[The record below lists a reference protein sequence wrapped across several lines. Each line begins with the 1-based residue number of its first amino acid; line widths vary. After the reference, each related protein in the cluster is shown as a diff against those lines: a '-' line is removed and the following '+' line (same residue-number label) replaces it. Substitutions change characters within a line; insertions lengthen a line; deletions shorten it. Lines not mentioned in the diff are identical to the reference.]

1 MRTIFGL
8 VFALGLMLAGTAV
21 YLAKSYMGQQEAAA
35 AFQAEVINRTGG
47 LIEVVVAAKP
57 KDYGDVLLPEDIQT
71 ILWPKNALP
80 EGVFTDKAALFPE
93 NDTSPRYITRRIEAF
108 EPILAVKVTEPG
120 QQAGLN
126 GALEAGM
133 RAFAINV
140 EVSDLLQIGDHVDL
154 YWTGIPTSGTA
165 EITRQ
170 IESRL
175 KIIAIDR
182 PAEEGISAG
191 SITSRS
197 LTVAVTPQQVA
208 RLAQAQATGKLV
220 TSLVGLTDTS
230 ASGAV
235 EIDSNGLLGIDAP
248 VVEPIAE
255 VAAEPKV
262 CTIRTR
268 KGGDVVDIPIP
279 CSN

>member
-1 MRTIFGL
+1 MRTIFVL
-8 VFALGLMLAGTAV
+8 VFAVGLILAGTAV
-21 YLAKSYMGQQEAAA
+21 YLAKGYLGQQEAAA
-35 AFQAEVINRTGG
+35 AFQADIMRRTGG
-47 LIEVVVAAKP
+47 LVEVLVAAKS
-57 KDYGDVLLPEDIQT
+57 KDYGDILVPEDVQT

-80 EGVFTDKAALFPE
+80 EGVFTDKAVLFPE
-93 NDTSPRYITRRIEAF
+93 ENAIPRYITRRIEAY
-108 EPILAVKVTEPG
+108 EPIMAVKVTEPG

-126 GALEAGM
+126 GALTAGM

-140 EVSDLLQIGDHVDL
+140 EVSDLLQVGDFVDL
-154 YWTGIPTSGTA
+154 YWTGVPTNGNS
-165 EITRQ
+165 EITQQ

-182 PAEEGISAG
+182 AIDEGLSAG
-191 SITSRS
+191 AITTRS
-197 LTVAVTPQQVA
+197 LTVSVTPQQVA

-220 TSLVGLTDTS
+220 TSLVGLTDTTEN
-230 ASGAV
+230 GAV
-235 EIDSNGLLGIDAP
+235 EIDSNALLGIAAT

-255 VAAEPKV
+255 EAAAPKV

-279 CSN
+279 CST

>member
-1 MRTIFGL
+1 MRAIFGL
-8 VFALGLMLAGTAV
+8 VFAIGLALAGMAV
-21 YLAKSYMGQQEAAA
+21 YLAKAYLGQQEAAA
-35 AFQAEVINRTGG
+35 AFQAEVMQRTGG
-47 LIEVVVAAKP
+47 LVEVVVAAKP
-57 KDYGDVLLPEDIQT
+57 KDYGDVLAPEDIQT

-80 EGVFTDKAALFPE
+80 EGVFTDKAVLFPE
-93 NDTSPRYITRRIEAF
+93 GNTTPRYITRRIEAF
-108 EPILAVKVTEPG
+108 EPIMAVKVTEPG

-140 EVSDLLQIGDHVDL
+140 EVSDLLQVGDFVDL
-154 YWTGIPTSGTA
+154 YWTGVPSNGDA

-175 KIIAIDR
+175 EIIAIDR
-182 PAEEGISAG
+182 ASEEGLSAG
-191 SITSRS
+191 AITSRS

-208 RLAQAQATGKLV
+208 RLAQAQATGQLV
-220 TSLVGLTDTS
+220 TSLVGLTDT
-230 ASGAV
+230 ANGGAV

-248 VVEPIAE
+248 VVEPVAE
-255 VAAEPKV
+255 EAAAPKV

-268 KGGDVVDIPIP
+268 KGGEVVEIPIP

>member
-8 VFALGLMLAGTAV
+8 VFAVGLALAGMAV
-21 YLAKSYMGQQEAAA
+21 YLAKAYLGQQEAAA
-35 AFQAEVINRTGG
+35 AFQTEVMKRTGG
-47 LIEVVVAAKP
+47 LVEVVVAAKP
-57 KDYGDVLLPEDIQT
+57 KDYGDVLAPEDIQT

-80 EGVFTDKAALFPE
+80 EGVFTDKAVLFPE
-93 NDTSPRYITRRIEAF
+93 GNTTPRYITRRIEAF
-108 EPILAVKVTEPG
+108 EPIMAVKVTEPG

-140 EVSDLLQIGDHVDL
+140 EVSDLLQVGDFVDL
-154 YWTGIPTSGTA
+154 YWTGVPTNGSA

-182 PAEEGISAG
+182 ANDAGLSAG
-191 SITSRS
+191 AITTRS

-220 TSLVGLTDTS
+220 TSLVGLTDITNG
-230 ASGAV
+230 GAV
-235 EIDSNGLLGIDAP
+235 EIDSNGLLGIAAP
-248 VVEPIAE
+248 VVEPVAE
-255 VAAEPKV
+255 VAPAPKV

-268 KGGDVVDIPIP
+268 KGGEVVDIPIP

>member
-1 MRTIFGL
+1 MRAIFGL
-8 VFALGLMLAGTAV
+8 VFVVGLALAGAAV
-21 YLAKSYMGQQEAAA
+21 ILAKSYLGQQEAAA
-35 AFQAEVINRTGG
+35 AFQAEVMQRTGG
-47 LIEVVVAAKP
+47 LVEVIVAAKP
-57 KDYGDVLLPEDIQT
+57 KDYGDTLVPEDIQT

-93 NDTSPRYITRRIEAF
+93 DDTAPRYITRRTEAF

-140 EVSDLLQIGDHVDL
+140 AVSDLLQVGDHVDL
-154 YWTGIPTSGTA
+154 YWTGVPSSGGA
-165 EITRQ
+165 ELTRL

-182 PAEEGISAG
+182 QVDEGLSDG
-191 SITSRS
+191 TITQRS
-197 LTVAVTPQQVA
+197 LTVAVTPQQVG

-220 TSLVGLTDTS
+220 TSLVGLEDTTQG
-230 ASGAV
+230 GAV
-235 EIDSNGLLGIDAP
+235 EIDSNGLLGISAP
-248 VVEPIAE
+248 V
-255 VAAEPKV
+255 AEPVAEAAAAPKI

-268 KGGDVVDIPIP
+268 KGGDVVEIPIP

>member
-1 MRTIFGL
+1 MRAIFGL
-8 VFALGLMLAGTAV
+8 VFIVGLALAGAAV
-21 YLAKSYMGQQEAAA
+21 FLAKSYLGQQEAAA
-35 AFQAEVINRTGG
+35 NFQAQVMQRTGG
-47 LIEVVVAAKP
+47 LVEVVVAAKP
-57 KDYGDVLLPEDIQT
+57 KDYGDILAPEDIQT

-93 NDTSPRYITRRIEAF
+93 NEAAPRYITRRIEAF

-126 GALEAGM
+126 GALEQGM

-140 EVSDLLQIGDHVDL
+140 AVSDLLQVGDHVDL
-154 YWTGIPTSGTA
+154 YWTGVPSNGGA
-165 EITRQ
+165 EVTRL
-170 IESRL
+170 IENRL

-182 PAEEGISAG
+182 QIDEGLSNG
-191 SITSRS
+191 TITQRS
-197 LTVAVTPQQVA
+197 LTVSVTPRQVG

-220 TSLVGLTDTS
+220 TSLVGLEDTVQS
-230 ASGAV
+230 EAV
-235 EIDSNGLLGIDAP
+235 EIDSNRLLGIADA
-248 VVEPIAE
+248 VIEPIAE
-255 VAAEPKV
+255 AAPAPKI

-268 KGGDVVDIPIP
+268 KGGEAVEIPIP